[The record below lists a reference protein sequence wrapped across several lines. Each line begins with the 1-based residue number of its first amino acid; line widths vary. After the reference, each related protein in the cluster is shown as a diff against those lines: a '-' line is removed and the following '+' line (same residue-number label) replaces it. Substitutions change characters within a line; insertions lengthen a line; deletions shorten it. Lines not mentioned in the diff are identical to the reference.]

1 MESLLEMV
9 AVHTEHVLA
18 IFLVGLE
25 LDFSLYEHALEFI
38 RMSFI
43 AKGEYVVAV
52 VPGVNEVIRPAH
64 DESRMQAFA
73 KVRRT
78 KKPGTM
84 AGLLVSISAFT
95 LQRCFNVHIQFN
107 LIVDEVVA

>member
-1 MESLLEMV
+1 MV
-9 AVHTEHVLA
+9 AVHTEHALA
-18 IFLVGLE
+18 IFMVRLE
-25 LDFSLYEHALEFI
+25 FNVSLFEHALKFI
-38 RMSFI
+38 RVCFF

-52 VPGVNEVIRPAH
+52 VPRVNKVIRPAH

-78 KKPGTM
+78 KKPDTM

-95 LQRCFNVHIQFN
+95 LQRC
-107 LIVDEVVA
+107 

>member
-1 MESLLEMV
+1 MQCFLKRKDII
-9 AVHTEHVLA
+9 A
-18 IFLVGLE
+18 IV
-25 LDFSLYEHALEFI
+25 S
-38 RMSFI
+38 
-43 AKGEYVVAV
+43 
-52 VPGVNEVIRPAH
+52 GVNEVIRPAH